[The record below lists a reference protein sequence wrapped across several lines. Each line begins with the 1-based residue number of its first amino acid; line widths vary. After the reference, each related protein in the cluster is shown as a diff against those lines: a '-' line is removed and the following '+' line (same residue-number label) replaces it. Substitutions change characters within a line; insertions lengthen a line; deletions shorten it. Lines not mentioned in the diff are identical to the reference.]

1 MNKGFVKKPFEQ
13 VYICD
18 TIFLESG
25 KLIKKFR
32 VDPTATAL
40 KRMAYMEVQIMT
52 FELTQIIGSTFGGYQ
67 FKVRHR
73 DSEVLKRVKDE
84 VVKAMKDKGY
94 DVDNVKGQLEK

>member
-40 KRMAYMEVQIMT
+40 KRMAYMEV
-52 FELTQIIGSTFGGYQ
+52 
-67 FKVRHR
+67 
-73 DSEVLKRVKDE
+73 
-84 VVKAMKDKGY
+84 
-94 DVDNVKGQLEK
+94 